1 MSAAVLFA
9 ALAALGAAGCAA
21 AWGPDLGGGL
31 RWGRRSAQRRG
42 QRILVAGEHKL
53 SANPADP
60 SNLADLADQ
69 SLSRDPL
76 PEEVARE
83 VLGRLVALLQAGVPR
98 AASWELL
105 WRGCQSAA
113 QENPGTAP
121 QLLPWRRGA
130 VKTQGQRSQ
139 LMGQWARALAEVAL
153 ADAAGEEAWSLAGSG
168 PGRAWRDLMWAVGLS
183 SASGAPLAELVGRVA
198 DDCSAR
204 ADAARARISGL
215 AAATSTRRIL
225 MWLPAGGLLLAQLL
239 GADPLGVLVT
249 TPAGRIAALLGAL
262 FWLVALAWSRR
273 IMRAG
278 RQP

>member
-1 MSAAVLFA
+1 MSAAAGFALLA
-9 ALAALGAAGCAA
+9 ALAMAGCVLI
-21 AWGPDLGGGL
+21 WGARGGP
-31 RWGRRSAQRRG
+31 GRGGIRASGGRGIRSGGSGGPGGPGGSGKRRG
-42 QRILVAGEHKL
+42 QGEPE
-53 SANPADP
+53 A
-60 SNLADLADQ
+60 

-98 AASWELL
+98 TASWELL
-105 WRGCQSAA
+105 RRGCQSAA
-113 QENPGTAP
+113 KDDAGSAP
-121 QLLPWRRGA
+121 SLIPWRRGA
-130 VKTQGQRSQ
+130 ARKQEQRAD
-139 LMGQWARALAEVAL
+139 LMGRWSLALAEVAL
-153 ADAAGEEAWSLAGSG
+153 ADAAGEEAWELAGRG

-183 SASGAPLAELVGRVA
+183 TTSGAPLAELVVRVA
-198 DDCSAR
+198 DDCTAR

-239 GADPLGVLVT
+239 GADPLGVLVA

-262 FWLVALAWSRR
+262 LWLVALGWSRR

-278 RQP
+278 RQS

>member
-1 MSAAVLFA
+1 MSAPAGFALLA
-9 ALAALGAAGCAA
+9 ALAVAGCLLL
-21 AWGPDLGGGL
+21 WGAGWGARRGPGGGGA
-31 RWGRRSAQRRG
+31 RGRGSAASPR
-42 QRILVAGEHKL
+42 E
-53 SANPADP
+53 SEP
-60 SNLADLADQ
+60 

-83 VLGRLVALLQAGVPR
+83 VLGRMVALLQAGVPR
-98 AASWELL
+98 SASWELL
-105 WRGCQSAA
+105 RRGCQSAA
-113 QENPGTAP
+113 KDHAAASP
-121 QLLPWRRGA
+121 QLLQWRRGA
-130 VKTQGQRSQ
+130 ERKREQRAQ
-139 LMGQWARALAEVAL
+139 LMGRWSLALAEVAL
-153 ADAAGEEAWSLAGSG
+153 ADAAGEEAWELAGSG

-183 SASGAPLAELVGRVA
+183 TTSGAPLAELVGRVA
-198 DDCSAR
+198 DDCTAR

-239 GADPLGVLVT
+239 GADPLGVLVG

-262 FWLVALAWSRR
+262 FWLVAWGWSRR